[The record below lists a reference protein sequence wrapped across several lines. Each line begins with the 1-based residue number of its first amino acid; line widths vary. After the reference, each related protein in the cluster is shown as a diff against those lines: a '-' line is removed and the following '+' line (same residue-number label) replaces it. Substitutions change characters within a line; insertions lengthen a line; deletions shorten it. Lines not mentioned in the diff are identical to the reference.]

1 MCTRFVKFYYFTIAM
16 KNFYYYKVIIKF
28 NFLFKVG
35 KIEDVYF

>member
-1 MCTRFVKFYYFTIAM
+1 MYTRFVKFYYFTIAM